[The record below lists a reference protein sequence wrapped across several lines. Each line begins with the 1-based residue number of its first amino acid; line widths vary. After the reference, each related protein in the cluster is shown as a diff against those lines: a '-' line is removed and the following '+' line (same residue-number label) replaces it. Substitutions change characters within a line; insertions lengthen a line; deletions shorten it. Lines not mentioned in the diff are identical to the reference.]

1 LINCGFLAFY
11 NQDAT
16 MVRDV
21 GNDDQSDDAKLYNV
35 RETEMIDRT
44 VKQNCKTEMIDRT
57 AMWRLL
63 WTVLIYRCAL

>member
-1 LINCGFLAFY
+1 
-11 NQDAT
+11 

-44 VKQNCKTEMIDRT
+44 VKQK
-57 AMWRLL
+57 
-63 WTVLIYRCAL
+63 

>member
-1 LINCGFLAFY
+1 
-11 NQDAT
+11 